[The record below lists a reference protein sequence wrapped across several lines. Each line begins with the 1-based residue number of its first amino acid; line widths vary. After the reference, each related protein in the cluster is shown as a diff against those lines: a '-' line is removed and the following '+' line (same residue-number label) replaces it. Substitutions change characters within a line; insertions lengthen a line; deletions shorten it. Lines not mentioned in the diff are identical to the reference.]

1 MTHIADIPF
10 ALPLRAAPEQAAR
23 RPRAALRTIDVLGA
37 PVIDAAAPAAI
48 EALLAPGRRRAF
60 FLNAHCCN
68 LMARDPA
75 YAAALGR
82 ADMVLPDGIGV
93 ELAARMTGRR
103 LTANLNGTDLGP
115 QLMRAAARRGLTV
128 FLFGAA
134 PGVADRA
141 ASALCLQTPGLRVVG
156 TRDGYG
162 GAADADAAVA
172 AINASGA
179 DIVLVAMGVPA
190 QELWLDRHADRLSAR
205 VTLGVGALFDFLAGV
220 APRAPAAVRRARMEW
235 VWRLGL
241 EPRRM
246 AGRYLSGNVAFMVRA
261 ARHAAA
267 AGQGVGKRIFDI
279 AASGAALITLAP
291 ALALIAIAIRIDSPG
306 PAFFHQTRVGKDGT
320 PFKVWKFRSM
330 HRDAEARRAAVL
342 ALSDREGICF
352 KARHDPRVTRI
363 GRILRRCSLDELPQI
378 FNVLIGDMS
387 VVDPRPALPEE
398 TAVYPARA
406 LGRLAVR
413 PGITGL
419 WQVSGRAEIGFDKM
433 IDMDLSYARSRSM
446 LLDLVLIALTFRAVL
461 SGRGAY

>member
-1 MTHIADIPF
+1 MTYIADIPF
-10 ALPLRAAPEQAAR
+10 ALPFFAAPKQAAPQ
-23 RPRAALRTIDVLGA
+23 PRAALRTIDVLGA
-37 PVIDAAAPAAI
+37 SVIDAAPAEAI

-68 LMARDPA
+68 VMARDPA

-93 ELAARMTGRR
+93 ELAARMTGCR

-115 QLMRAAARRGLTV
+115 QLMRAAAQRGLSV
-128 FLFGAA
+128 FLFGAR

-141 ASALCLQTPGLRVVG
+141 AAALCLQTPGLRVVG

-220 APRAPAAVRRARMEW
+220 VVRAPAAVRRARMEW

-246 AGRYLSGNVAFMVRA
+246 AGRYLVGNAAFMVRA

-267 AGQGVGKRIFDI
+267 VGQGLGKRIFDI
-279 AASGAALITLAP
+279 AASGATLITVAP

-306 PAFFHQTRVGKDGT
+306 PAFFQQTRVGKDGR

-330 HRDAEARRAAVL
+330 HADAEARRAAVL

-352 KARHDPRVTRI
+352 KARDDPRVTRI
-363 GRILRRCSLDELPQI
+363 GRVLRRSSLDELPQV

-387 VVDPRPALPEE
+387 VVGPRPALPEE
-398 TAVYPARA
+398 IAAYSARA

-433 IDMDLSYARSRSM
+433 IDMDLSYARSRSL
-446 LLDLVLIALTFRAVL
+446 LLDLMLIALTFRAVV